1 MITVQNYFDFLET
14 ILELLTIEKEL
25 TKWIFL
31 KRIAKIRGLYNS
43 YQIFVGY
50 LLTKI
55 FKICGRSC
63 EQVLFQKAGAK
74 IGNILIV
81 NKLICTIS
89 DKKM

>member
-1 MITVQNYFDFLET
+1 VITVQNYFVFSKI
-14 ILELLTIEKEL
+14 ILESLTIEKEL

-43 YQIFVGY
+43 CQIFVGY

-55 FKICGRSC
+55 FKICGRNC
-63 EQVLFQKAGAK
+63 ERSLLQKAGAK
-74 IGNILIV
+74 ISNILIV